1 MRRMQVL
8 LLLGT
13 VGGASNAWADT
24 TYVVDKVTITGS
36 KSVPTEKLL
45 AVIHEQKG
53 SRVTQADIVADQDAI
68 SKVLGQSNVVGGIQ
82 TSMATKSN
90 KHIEVTFAVHDEG
103 VQAPT
108 VTKIAAKLHAQIFD
122 GNKSIPSDKLA
133 AATGLNPGDEL
144 TNDKVLAA
152 ENAIAAAYKAAKLPV
167 NMGISGGP
175 QKTAGAQYDL
185 VWHIKE
191 TKLAKKDDRSK
202 DAQDEIQ

>member
-1 MRRMQVL
+1 MRRMRAL

-13 VGGASNAWADT
+13 VLAAGSAWADT

-36 KSVPTEKLL
+36 KSVPTEKLM
-45 AVIHEQKG
+45 AAIREQKG

-68 SKVLGQSNVVGGIQ
+68 SKVLGDANVVGGIQ
-82 TSMATKSN
+82 TSMATKPN
-90 KHIEVTFAVHDEG
+90 KHIEVTFAVRDQG
-103 VQAPT
+103 VQAPV

-122 GNKSIPSDKLA
+122 GNTSIPSEKLA
-133 AATGLNPGDEL
+133 AATGLNPGDVL
-144 TNDKVLAA
+144 TNDSVVAA

-175 QKTAGAQYDL
+175 QKTASGQYDL
-185 VWHIKE
+185 LWHIKE

-202 DAQDEIQ
+202 DAQDQIQ